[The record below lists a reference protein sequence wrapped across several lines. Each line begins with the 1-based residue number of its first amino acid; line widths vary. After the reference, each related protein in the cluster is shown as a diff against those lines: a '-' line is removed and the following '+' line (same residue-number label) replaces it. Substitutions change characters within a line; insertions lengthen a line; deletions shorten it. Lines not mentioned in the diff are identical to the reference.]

1 MWDLGLQKP
10 QSAVSRDSWDVLLG
24 SRKNG
29 EKNMDTE
36 WHLCDVSESSKD
48 SAVKWTHTL
57 ENIQVV
63 GPQFYIYVHIF
74 CHEPCHIG
82 CHMLGTTFFA

>member
-63 GPQFYIYVHIF
+63 GPQFYIYFVMSHATLAVI
-74 CHEPCHIG
+74 CWEPPSSRDC
-82 CHMLGTTFFA
+82 